1 MGWLSETKAQVES
14 FIKTMY
20 QSYKAFVEFL
30 NDLLDTG
37 KVTLDVVQKAQSL
50 YVEFQNWCKATFAWA
65 K

>member
-1 MGWLSETKAQVES
+1 MSWLSEAKAQVES

-20 QSYKAFVEFL
+20 QSYKAFVDFL

-37 KVTLDVVQKAQSL
+37 KVTLDVVQKAQT
-50 YVEFQNWCKATFAWA
+50 YYTEFKTWCKANFAWA

>member
-30 NDLLDTG
+30 NELLDSG

-50 YVEFQNWCKATFAWA
+50 YVEFKTWCKNTFAWA